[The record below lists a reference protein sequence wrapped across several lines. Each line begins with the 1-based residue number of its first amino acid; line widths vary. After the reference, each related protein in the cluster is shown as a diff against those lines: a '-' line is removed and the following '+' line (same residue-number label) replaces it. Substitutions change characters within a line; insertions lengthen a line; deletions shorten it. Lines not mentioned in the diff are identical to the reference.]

1 MGGGVTLSKL
11 RGVWGISWQIWGG
24 SINLRPNFFRAQK
37 DVLKY
42 NLERWFLQFYYQLRS
57 CEVDIEVFYLKKS
70 VLGGFLAKLS
80 GISSICAENSYQDQI
95 ILI

>member
-1 MGGGVTLSKL
+1 M
-11 RGVWGISWQIWGG
+11 IS
-24 SINLRPNFFRAQK
+24 S
-37 DVLKY
+37 VL
-42 NLERWFLQFYYQLRS
+42 LPTQV
-57 CEVDIEVFYLKKS
+57 VDIELFYLKKS